1 MDFGIFTFGELSR
14 NPSTGAAL
22 SPQQRLK
29 EIIELAKLADQ
40 AGLGFLGLGEHHR
53 RDFAL
58 SAPEIVLAAIARE
71 TTSLRLGT
79 AVTVLSTQDPVRL
92 FEQFAT
98 LDLISDGRAEIIA
111 GRGAFVE
118 SYPLFGHDLQDYDA
132 LFEEKLRLLLELRD
146 NAALAWEGTLTQ
158 SIPGMDISPR
168 PVQDR
173 LPVWVGVGGT
183 PASFARAGRLGLPL
197 FIALLSGPARFR
209 RLVELYRQSA
219 ADAGHDPGALQVGA
233 GGHFYSAPTSQQA
246 RNIFYPHY
254 RAYFEQNM
262 PRPVD
267 HFPRS
272 TFDDWAEPG
281 GGLLVGSPQQV
292 TEKLLE
298 IHDTLGTSRYLA
310 QIGLAGLPF
319 AETARSIELLATE
332 IMPAVNR
339 EIGTP
344 QPARAESQSLGAQ
357 RDLQEPAGGVPA
369 AGGPEVPAEPLHP
382 FRDLPGTPARQP
394 CLEIRDQRRMQPQR
408 PAVCRRRSPSRK
420 MNDWSL
426 RSTGSTA

>member
-14 NPSTGAAL
+14 NTSTGAAL

-40 AGLGFLGLGEHHR
+40 AGLSFLGLGEHHR

-71 TTSLRLGT
+71 TTNLRLGT
-79 AVTVLSTQDPVRL
+79 TVTVLSTQDPVRL

-111 GRGAFVE
+111 GRGAFLE
-118 SYPLFGHDLQDYDA
+118 SYPLFGHGLEDYDA
-132 LFEEKLRLLLELRD
+132 LFDEKLRLLLELRD
-146 NAALAWEGTLTQ
+146 AAVVNWEGTLTQ
-158 SIPGMDISPR
+158 SIPGMDIAPR
-168 PVQDR
+168 PLQDR

-183 PASFARAGRLGLPL
+183 PSSFSRAGRLGLPL

-219 ADAGHDPGALQVGA
+219 ADAGHDPAAMPVGA
-233 GGHFYSAPTSQQA
+233 GGHFYVAPTSQQA
-246 RNIFYPHY
+246 RDIFYPHY

-272 TFDDWAEPG
+272 TFDDWTQPG

-292 TEKLLE
+292 TEKLLD
-298 IHDTLGTSRYLA
+298 IHENLGTSRYLA
-310 QIGLAGLPF
+310 QIGLGGLPF

-332 IMPAVNR
+332 IMPAVNK
-339 EIGTP
+339 EIGVT
-344 QPARAESQSLGAQ
+344 AR
-357 RDLQEPAGGVPA
+357 
-369 AGGPEVPAEPLHP
+369 
-382 FRDLPGTPARQP
+382 
-394 CLEIRDQRRMQPQR
+394 
-408 PAVCRRRSPSRK
+408 
-420 MNDWSL
+420 
-426 RSTGSTA
+426 

>member
-14 NPSTGAAL
+14 NINTGAAL

-40 AGLGFLGLGEHHR
+40 AGLSFLGLGEHHR

-71 TTSLRLGT
+71 TTNLRLGT

-118 SYPLFGHDLQDYDA
+118 SYPLFGHELDDYDA
-132 LFEEKLRLLLELRD
+132 LFDEKLRLLLELRD
-146 NAALAWEGTLTQ
+146 AAVVTWQGSLTQ
-158 SIPGMDISPR
+158 SIPGMDIAPR
-168 PVQDR
+168 PVQDK

-219 ADAGHDPGALQVGA
+219 ADAGHDSAALPVGA
-233 GGHFYSAPTSQQA
+233 GGHFYVAPTSQQA
-246 RNIFYPHY
+246 RDTFYPHY

-272 TFDDWAEPG
+272 TFDDWTEPG

-292 TEKLLE
+292 TEKLLD
-298 IHDTLGTSRYLA
+298 IHENLGTSRYLA
-310 QIGLAGLPF
+310 QIGLGGLPF

-332 IMPAVNR
+332 IMPAVNK
-339 EIGTP
+339 EI
-344 QPARAESQSLGAQ
+344 
-357 RDLQEPAGGVPA
+357 GVPA
-369 AGGPEVPAEPLHP
+369 
-382 FRDLPGTPARQP
+382 
-394 CLEIRDQRRMQPQR
+394 
-408 PAVCRRRSPSRK
+408 
-420 MNDWSL
+420 N
-426 RSTGSTA
+426 

>member
-1 MDFGIFTFGELSR
+1 MERYEVTAQQGGGRNEIQRLNVQQNMDFGIFTFGELSR
-14 NPSTGAAL
+14 NLRTGKAL
-22 SPQQRLK
+22 SPQQRLM
-29 EIIELAKLADQ
+29 EVIELAKLADQ
-40 AGLGFLGLGEHHR
+40 AGLGVLGLGEHHR

-71 TTSLRLGT
+71 TTTLRLST

-111 GRGAFVE
+111 GRGAFIE
-118 SYPLFGHDLQDYDA
+118 SYPLFGHELDDYDA
-132 LFEEKLRLLLELRD
+132 LFEEKLQLLLELRD
-146 NAALAWEGTLTQ
+146 NAAVTWQGTLTQ
-158 SIPGMDISPR
+158 SIPGMDIAPR
-168 PVQDR
+168 PVQGR

-197 FIALLSGPARFR
+197 FVALLSGPARFR
-209 RLVELYRQSA
+209 GLVELYHQSA
-219 ADAGHDPGALQVGA
+219 ADAGHDAGALQVGA
-233 GGHFYSAPTSQQA
+233 GGHFYVAPTSQQA
-246 RNIFYPHY
+246 RDTFYPYY

-262 PRPVD
+262 PRTVD

-292 TEKLLE
+292 IEKLLE
-298 IHDTLGTSRYLA
+298 IHDALGTSRYMA
-310 QIGLAGLPF
+310 QIGLGGLPF

-339 EIGTP
+339 EIGTV
-344 QPARAESQSLGAQ
+344 QPVRIGTSAVGGQ
-357 RDLQEPAGGVPA
+357 RNLQETAGGVPA
-369 AGGPEVPAEPLHP
+369 ARGPEVPA
-382 FRDLPGTPARQP
+382 
-394 CLEIRDQRRMQPQR
+394 
-408 PAVCRRRSPSRK
+408 
-420 MNDWSL
+420 
-426 RSTGSTA
+426 

>member
-14 NPSTGAAL
+14 NPSNGTAL

-246 RNIFYPHY
+246 RNTFYPHY

-310 QIGLAGLPF
+310 QIGLGGLPF
-319 AETARSIELLATE
+319 AETARSIEILATE

-344 QPARAESQSLGAQ
+344 
-357 RDLQEPAGGVPA
+357 
-369 AGGPEVPAEPLHP
+369 
-382 FRDLPGTPARQP
+382 
-394 CLEIRDQRRMQPQR
+394 
-408 PAVCRRRSPSRK
+408 
-420 MNDWSL
+420 
-426 RSTGSTA
+426 

>member
-14 NPSTGAAL
+14 NLRTGKAL

-29 EIIELAKLADQ
+29 EVIEFAKLADQ

-71 TTSLRLGT
+71 TTSLRLST

-98 LDLISDGRAEIIA
+98 LDLISNGRAEIIA
-111 GRGAFVE
+111 GRGAFIE
-118 SYPLFGHDLQDYDA
+118 SYPLFGHEPDDYDA
-132 LFEEKLRLLLELRD
+132 LFEEKLQLLLELRD
-146 NAALAWEGTLTQ
+146 NAAVTWQGTLTQ
-158 SIPGMDISPR
+158 SIPGMDIAPR

-197 FIALLSGPARFR
+197 FVALLSGPARFR
-209 RLVELYRQSA
+209 RLMELYHQSA
-219 ADAGHDPGALQVGA
+219 ADAGHDAGALQVGA
-233 GGHFYSAPTSQQA
+233 GGHFYVAPTSQQA
-246 RNIFYPHY
+246 RDTFYPYY

-262 PRPVD
+262 PRTVD

-292 TEKLLE
+292 IEKLLE
-298 IHDTLGTSRYLA
+298 IHDTLGTSRYMA
-310 QIGLAGLPF
+310 QIGLGGLPF

-339 EIGTP
+339 ETGTI
-344 QPARAESQSLGAQ
+344 QPVRSGTSAVGGQ
-357 RDLQEPAGGVPA
+357 RNLQETGGVPA
-369 AGGPEVPAEPLHP
+369 ARGPEAPA
-382 FRDLPGTPARQP
+382 
-394 CLEIRDQRRMQPQR
+394 
-408 PAVCRRRSPSRK
+408 
-420 MNDWSL
+420 
-426 RSTGSTA
+426 

>member
-14 NPSTGAAL
+14 NLHTGKGL

-29 EIIELAKLADQ
+29 EIIELAKLSDQ

-71 TTSLRLGT
+71 TTTLRLST

-111 GRGAFVE
+111 GRGAFIE
-118 SYPLFGHDLQDYDA
+118 SYPLFGHELEDYDA
-132 LFEEKLRLLLELRD
+132 LFEEKLQLLLELRD
-146 NAALAWEGTLTQ
+146 NAAVTWQGTLTQ
-158 SIPGMDISPR
+158 SIPGMDIAPR
-168 PVQDR
+168 PVQGR

-183 PASFARAGRLGLPL
+183 PASFVRAGRLGLPL
-197 FIALLSGPARFR
+197 FVALLSGPARFR

-219 ADAGHDPGALQVGA
+219 ADAGHDAGSLQVGA
-233 GGHFYSAPTSQQA
+233 GGHFYVAPTSQQA
-246 RNIFYPHY
+246 RDTFYPYY

-262 PRPVD
+262 PRPVE

-292 TEKLLE
+292 IEKLLE
-298 IHDTLGTSRYLA
+298 IHDTLGTSRYMA
-310 QIGLAGLPF
+310 QIGLGGLPF

-332 IMPAVNR
+332 IMPAVNL
-339 EIGTP
+339 EIGTV
-344 QPARAESQSLGAQ
+344 QPVRSGISALGSE
-357 RDLQEPAGGVPA
+357 RNLQEPARGVPA
-369 AGGPEVPAEPLHP
+369 ARGPEMPA
-382 FRDLPGTPARQP
+382 
-394 CLEIRDQRRMQPQR
+394 
-408 PAVCRRRSPSRK
+408 
-420 MNDWSL
+420 
-426 RSTGSTA
+426 

>member
-14 NPSTGAAL
+14 NLRTGKAL

-71 TTSLRLGT
+71 TTTLRLST

-111 GRGAFVE
+111 GRGAFIE
-118 SYPLFGHDLQDYDA
+118 SYPLFGHELEDYDA
-132 LFEEKLRLLLELRD
+132 LFEEKLQLLLELRD
-146 NAALAWEGTLTQ
+146 KAAVTWQGTLTQ
-158 SIPGMDISPR
+158 SIPGMDIAPR
-168 PVQDR
+168 PVQGR

-197 FIALLSGPARFR
+197 FVALLSGPARFR
-209 RLVELYRQSA
+209 RLVELYYQSA
-219 ADAGHDPGALQVGA
+219 ADAGHDAGSLQVGA
-233 GGHFYSAPTSQQA
+233 GGHFYVAPTSQQA
-246 RNIFYPHY
+246 RDTFYPYY

-292 TEKLLE
+292 IEKLLE
-298 IHDTLGTSRYLA
+298 IQNTLGTSRYMA
-310 QIGLAGLPF
+310 QIGLGGLPF
-319 AETARSIELLATE
+319 TETARSIELLATE

-339 EIGTP
+339 EIGTV
-344 QPARAESQSLGAQ
+344 QPVRSGTSVLDGE
-357 RDLQEPAGGVPA
+357 RNLQEPARGVPA
-369 AGGPEVPAEPLHP
+369 ARGPEMPA
-382 FRDLPGTPARQP
+382 
-394 CLEIRDQRRMQPQR
+394 
-408 PAVCRRRSPSRK
+408 
-420 MNDWSL
+420 
-426 RSTGSTA
+426 

>member
-14 NPSTGAAL
+14 NINTGAAL

-40 AGLGFLGLGEHHR
+40 AGLSFLGLGEHHR

-71 TTSLRLGT
+71 TTNLRLAT
-79 AVTVLSTQDPVRL
+79 AVTVLSTQAPVRL

-118 SYPLFGHDLQDYDA
+118 SYPLFGHELDDYDA
-132 LFEEKLRLLLELRD
+132 LFDEKLRLLLELRD
-146 NAALAWEGTLTQ
+146 AAVVTWQGSLTQ
-158 SIPGMDISPR
+158 SIPGMDIAPR
-168 PVQDR
+168 PVQDK

-197 FIALLSGPARFR
+197 FIALLSGPATVR
-209 RLVELYRQSA
+209 RLVDLYRQGA
-219 ADAGHDPGALQVGA
+219 AAAGHDSAALPVGA
-233 GGHFYSAPTSQQA
+233 GGHFYVAPTSQQA
-246 RNIFYPHY
+246 RDTFYPHY

-267 HFPRS
+267 HFPRP
-272 TFDDWAEPG
+272 TFDDWTEPG

-292 TEKLLE
+292 TEKLLD
-298 IHDTLGTSRYLA
+298 IHENLGTSRYLA
-310 QIGLAGLPF
+310 QIGLGGLPF

-332 IMPAVNR
+332 IMPAVNK
-339 EIGTP
+339 EI
-344 QPARAESQSLGAQ
+344 
-357 RDLQEPAGGVPA
+357 GVPA
-369 AGGPEVPAEPLHP
+369 
-382 FRDLPGTPARQP
+382 
-394 CLEIRDQRRMQPQR
+394 
-408 PAVCRRRSPSRK
+408 
-420 MNDWSL
+420 N
-426 RSTGSTA
+426 

>member
-1 MDFGIFTFGELSR
+1 MDFGIFTFGELTR
-14 NPSTGAAL
+14 NISTGSAL
-22 SPQQRLK
+22 SPRQRLK

-40 AGLGFLGLGEHHR
+40 AGLKFLGLGEHHR
-53 RDFAL
+53 HDFAV

-71 TTSLRLGT
+71 TTNLRLST

-111 GRGAFVE
+111 GRGAFIE
-118 SYPLFGHDLQDYDA
+118 SYPLFGHDTADYDG
-132 LFEEKLRLLLELRD
+132 LFDEKLRMLLELRD
-146 NAALAWEGTLTQ
+146 NATLNWTGHLTQ
-158 SIPGMDISPR
+158 SIPGMDIAPR
-168 PVQDR
+168 PLQEK

-197 FIALLSGPARFR
+197 FIALLSGPERFR
-209 RLVELYRQSA
+209 RLAELYRQSA
-219 ADAGHDPGALQVGA
+219 DEAGHDAAALQVGV
-233 GGHFYSAPTSQQA
+233 GGHFYAAATSQQA
-246 RNIFYPHY
+246 RDSFYPHY

-262 PRPVD
+262 PRAVD

-298 IHDTLGTSRYLA
+298 IHQTLGNSRYMA
-310 QIGLAGLPF
+310 QIGLGGLPF

-332 IMPAVNR
+332 IMPAVNQ
-339 EIGTP
+339 EIG
-344 QPARAESQSLGAQ
+344 
-357 RDLQEPAGGVPA
+357 
-369 AGGPEVPAEPLHP
+369 
-382 FRDLPGTPARQP
+382 
-394 CLEIRDQRRMQPQR
+394 I
-408 PAVCRRRSPSRK
+408 
-420 MNDWSL
+420 
-426 RSTGSTA
+426 

>member
-14 NPSTGAAL
+14 NLSTGSSL

-71 TTSLRLGT
+71 TTNLRLST

-111 GRGAFVE
+111 GRGAFIE
-118 SYPLFGHDLQDYDA
+118 SYPLFGHELEDYDA
-132 LFEEKLRLLLELRD
+132 LFEEKLQLLLELRD
-146 NAALAWEGTLTQ
+146 NAAVTWQGKLTQ
-158 SIPGMDISPR
+158 SIPGMDIAPR
-168 PVQDR
+168 PVQDK

-197 FIALLSGPARFR
+197 FVALLSGPARFR

-219 ADAGHDPGALQVGA
+219 ADAGHDTAALQVGA
-233 GGHFYSAPTSQQA
+233 GGHFYAGATSQQA
-246 RNIFYPHY
+246 RDIFYPHY

-262 PRPVD
+262 PRPVG

-272 TFDDWAEPG
+272 TFDGWTEPG
-281 GGLLVGSPQQV
+281 GGLLVGSPQQII
-292 TEKLLE
+292 EKLLE
-298 IHDTLGTSRYLA
+298 IHDALGTSRYMA
-310 QIGLAGLPF
+310 QIGLGGLPF
-319 AETARSIELLATE
+319 VETARSIELLATE

-344 QPARAESQSLGAQ
+344 PPVQTGSSIPGSE
-357 RDLQEPAGGVPA
+357 RDFQATAGGVPA
-369 AGGPEVPAEPLHP
+369 ARGPEVPA
-382 FRDLPGTPARQP
+382 
-394 CLEIRDQRRMQPQR
+394 
-408 PAVCRRRSPSRK
+408 
-420 MNDWSL
+420 
-426 RSTGSTA
+426 